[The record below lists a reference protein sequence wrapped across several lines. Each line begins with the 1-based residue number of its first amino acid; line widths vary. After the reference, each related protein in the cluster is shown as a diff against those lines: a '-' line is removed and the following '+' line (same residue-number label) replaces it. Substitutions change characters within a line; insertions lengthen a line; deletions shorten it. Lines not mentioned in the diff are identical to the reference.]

1 MTLTLV
7 AHGVTH
13 PGRVRKNNEDA
24 LLFDADLGL
33 FLVADGMGGHNAG
46 EVASALAVEAIR
58 GFLVRS
64 KPGDDFTWPYGIDPT
79 LSFLGNRLS
88 TAIKLANRR
97 VFKAGESHD
106 SYTGLGT
113 TVVAMAVEEDQC
125 AFSGVGDSRVY
136 VWADGRLEQLTRD
149 DSWVATV
156 LAREPAMDEAVL
168 ASHPMRHVLTNVIGA
183 REPIEMD
190 IHERT
195 LRGGERFLLCS
206 DGLHGVLDDHHLER
220 VLSSDAAPQAMAEDL
235 IRQSLERDVGDNVTA
250 LVVAC
255 DRSQPSA

>member
-1 MTLTLV
+1 MLMLT
-7 AHGVTH
+7 AHGVTD

-24 LLFDADLGL
+24 LFYDADLGL

-46 EVASALAVEAIR
+46 EVASGLAVEAIR

-97 VFKAGESHD
+97 VFKAGESKD

-113 TVVAMAVEEDQC
+113 TVVAMAIEDDQC

-136 VWADGRLEQLTRD
+136 LWAEGRLEQLTRD

-156 LAREPAMDEAVL
+156 LAREPAMDEAAL

-183 REPIEMD
+183 REPIDMD
-190 IHERT
+190 VHERT

-206 DGLHGVLDDHHLER
+206 DGLHGVLDDAQLER
-220 VLSSDAAPQAMAEDL
+220 VLASSATPEAMSADL
-235 IRQSLERDVGDNVTA
+235 IRQALERDASDNVSA
-250 LVVAC
+250 LIVAC
-255 DRSQPSA
+255 DRRP